1 MNLLHKAP
9 TGLGHHAVVAD
20 GHPSLNRIRI
30 AVLRLGPG
38 EAYTGETGMW
48 ESALVL
54 QEGTG
59 TIAVEAHGIAHRCSR
74 QNVFAGP
81 SSTVFVAPEQRWEVR
96 AEGNSTLE
104 LIICSTPGK
113 AGMNSQVI
121 TADQL
126 KLRKVGKGNWYR
138 TIYDIIDAPFPA
150 NTMVLGETYNPPG
163 FWSSAPPHKH
173 EVDDPPHESEHEEA
187 YLFRLKPAGGFGM
200 QRVYTDDGSLNESY
214 TVEDGDVVAI
224 PRGYHPV
231 VAGPGYQL
239 YYLWILAGNQRVLAP
254 RDDPNHAWLKDSE
267 AVIAAVGG
275 LGTPTG

>member
-1 MNLLHKAP
+1 MTLHHKADD
-9 TGLGHHAVVAD
+9 GLGFRAIVGD
-20 GHPSLNRIRI
+20 GHPSLERIRI
-30 AVLRLGPG
+30 AVLRLPPG
-38 EAYTGETGMW
+38 ERYSGETGAW

-54 QEGTG
+54 QAGAG
-59 TIAVEAHGIAHRCSR
+59 SIAVESHGIAHRCQR

-81 SSTVFVAPEQRWEVR
+81 SSTVFVAPGQQWEVR
-96 AEGNSTLE
+96 AEGNTVME
-104 LIICSTPGK
+104 VVICSTPGQ
-113 AGMNSQVI
+113 AGAASHVI

-126 KLRKVGKGNWYR
+126 KVRKVGLGNWYR

-150 NTMVLGETYNPPG
+150 RTMVLGETYNPPG

-187 YLFRLKPAGGFGM
+187 YLFRLNPARGFGL
-200 QRVYTDDGSLNESY
+200 QRVYTDDRSLDEAY

-239 YYLWILAGNQRVLAP
+239 YYLWILAGDQRVLAP

-267 AVIAAVGG
+267 AVITAVGG
-275 LGTPTG
+275 LSAPDA

>member
-20 GHPSLNRIRI
+20 GHPSLDRIRI
-30 AVLRLGPG
+30 AVLRLAPG

-54 QEGTG
+54 QAGAG
-59 TIAVEAHGIAHRCSR
+59 TIAVESHGIAHRCAR

-81 SSTVFVAPEQRWEVR
+81 SSTVFVAPEQTWEVR
-96 AEGNSTLE
+96 ADGNSALE

-121 TADQL
+121 TADQH

-150 NTMVLGETYNPPG
+150 HTMVLGETFNPPG

-187 YLFRLKPAGGFGM
+187 YLFRISPSRGFGM

-214 TVEDGDVVAI
+214 TVVDGDVVAI

-267 AVIAAVGG
+267 AVITAVGG
-275 LGTPTG
+275 MGTPAG

>member
-20 GHPSLNRIRI
+20 GHPSLDRIRI
-30 AVLRLGPG
+30 AVLRLAPG
-38 EAYTGETGMW
+38 EAYAGETGAW

-54 QEGTG
+54 QAGAG
-59 TIAVEAHGIAHRCSR
+59 TIAVESHGIAHRCAR
-74 QNVFAGP
+74 QNVFAGQ
-81 SSTVFVAPEQRWEVR
+81 SSTVFVAPEQTWEVR
-96 AEGNSTLE
+96 AEGSSVLE
-104 LIICSTPGK
+104 LIVCSTPGK

-150 NTMVLGETYNPPG
+150 HTMVLGETFNPPG

-187 YLFRLKPAGGFGM
+187 YLFRISPSRGFGM

-267 AVIAAVGG
+267 AVITAVGG
-275 LGTPTG
+275 MGTPAG

>member
-20 GHPSLNRIRI
+20 GHPSLDRIRI
-30 AVLRLGPG
+30 AVLRLAPG
-38 EAYTGETGMW
+38 EAYAGETGAW

-54 QEGTG
+54 QAGAG
-59 TIAVEAHGIAHRCSR
+59 TIAVESHGIAHRCAR

-81 SSTVFVAPEQRWEVR
+81 SSTVFVAPEQTWEVR
-96 AEGNSTLE
+96 ADGNSALE
-104 LIICSTPGK
+104 LIVCSTPGK

-138 TIYDIIDAPFPA
+138 TIYDIVDAPFPA
-150 NTMVLGETYNPPG
+150 HTMVLGETFNPPG

-187 YLFRLKPAGGFGM
+187 YLFRISPSRGFGM

-267 AVIAAVGG
+267 AVITAVGG
-275 LGTPTG
+275 MGTPAG

>member
-20 GHPSLNRIRI
+20 GHPSLDRIRI
-30 AVLRLGPG
+30 AVLRLAPG
-38 EAYTGETGMW
+38 EAYAGETGAW

-54 QEGTG
+54 QAGAG
-59 TIAVEAHGIAHRCSR
+59 TIAVESHGIAHRCAR

-81 SSTVFVAPEQRWEVR
+81 SSTVFVAPEQTWEVR
-96 AEGNSTLE
+96 AEGSSALE

-138 TIYDIIDAPFPA
+138 TIYDIVDAPFPA
-150 NTMVLGETYNPPG
+150 HTMVLGETYNPPG

-187 YLFRLKPAGGFGM
+187 YLFRISPPRGFGM

-267 AVIAAVGG
+267 AVITAVGG
-275 LGTPTG
+275 MGTPAG